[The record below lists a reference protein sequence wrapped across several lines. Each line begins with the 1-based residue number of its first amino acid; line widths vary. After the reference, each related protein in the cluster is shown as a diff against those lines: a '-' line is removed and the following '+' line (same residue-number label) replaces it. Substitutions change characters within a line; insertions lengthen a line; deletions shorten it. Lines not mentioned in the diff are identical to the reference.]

1 MANDREK
8 LLKSL
13 NERRIRLGLQ
23 HGRITPNQAREL
35 LGVPKWAQ

>member
-1 MANDREK
+1 MAMIVEK

-35 LGVPKWAQ
+35 LGVLEWAQ